1 MTLQS
6 VLERIEN
13 SKDEMVNSL
22 IEICKIPA
30 VHPESGGDGESKK
43 AEFLKEL
50 IKKLG
55 LPVRVIDAPD
65 DRVTSGVRPNL
76 LVEMDGEES
85 RRIWIVSHMDIVPE
99 GDLESWDTDPFDP
112 VVKEGKIF
120 GRGTEDNGQA
130 VIASLYALWSVKEEN
145 KKTKLSCGLA
155 IVADE
160 ETGSDKGIQYL
171 LEKGIFDPND
181 LILVPDFS
189 SPKGDEIEIAEKNIL
204 WLRIKTTGRQA
215 HGSLPN
221 KAINAH
227 RAGAQLLTRVDKEL
241 HSRYAHKNEMF
252 DVPVSSFEPTK
263 KESNVPN
270 INTIPGEDIF
280 YFDCRILP
288 DVPPS
293 EIKKIVRSLADET
306 EKECNVK
313 IEMSV
318 MQEETSP
325 PTKESSEIVVKL
337 GNAIRNVKALEPRMV
352 GIGGGTCAAYFR
364 QKGFDAPV
372 WTSGDKMAHDS
383 NEYCI
388 IDNLINDSKVF
399 ASVLLS

>member
-1 MTLQS
+1 MTLES
-6 VLERIEN
+6 VLARIDGA
-13 SKDEMVNSL
+13 KDDMVSSL

-30 VHPESGGDGESKK
+30 IHPESGGDGESKK
-43 AEFLKEL
+43 AELLKGM
-50 IKKLG
+50 IDRLG
-55 LPVRVIDAPD
+55 LPVRFVDAPD
-65 DRVTSGVRPNL
+65 DRVSTGVRPNL
-76 LVEMDGEES
+76 LVEVDGEEK
-85 RRIWIVSHMDIVPE
+85 RRVWIVSHLDIVPE
-99 GDLESWDTDPFDP
+99 GDTKSWETDPFDP
-112 VVKEGKIF
+112 VVKDGKIF

-130 VIASLYALWSVKEEN
+130 VIASLYALWAVKEEN
-145 KKTKLSCGLA
+145 VKTKLGCGLA

-160 ETGSDKGIQYL
+160 ETGSEKGIQYL
-171 LEKGIFDPND
+171 LEQGIFDPDD

-204 WLRIKTTGRQA
+204 WLRVKTIGRQA
-215 HGSLPN
+215 HASLPN

-227 RAGAQLLTRVDKEL
+227 RAGAQLMMRADKEL
-241 HSRYAHKNEMF
+241 HARYDHKNEMF

-270 INTIPGEDIF
+270 INTIPGEDVF

-288 DVPPS
+288 DVPPADVKAVVR
-293 EIKKIVRSLADET
+293 EIADDI
-306 EKECNVK
+306 EKEYKVK
-313 IEMSV
+313 VELGV

-325 PTKESSEIVVKL
+325 PTKEDAEIVVKL
-337 GNAIRNVKALEPRMV
+337 ANAIRDIKGIEPKMV

-383 NEYCI
+383 NEYAVI
-388 IDNLINDSKVF
+388 ENLVNDSKVF